1 MEREK
6 ERPRA
11 AFTDG
16 HCTGISSVCGA
27 LYTIKMRVVMIDM
40 IVKKKSN

>member
-11 AFTDG
+11 AFTNG
-16 HCTGISSVCGA
+16 SCTGISSVYRA
-27 LYTIKMRVVMIDM
+27 LYTIIVKEATINMT
-40 IVKKKSN
+40 VKKKSN